1 MVERF
6 VAGLGEALRHGR
18 EPADVWAEL
27 VGVVRVDRSPG
38 AKPEDDLAAEWRLL
52 GEVLAAACDALEA
65 SPDAVD
71 RVARAV
77 DAARRG
83 AEPLLEG
90 RPPRGVLVVR
100 QRAGLRRPGVRG
112 A

>member
-1 MVERF
+1 MAEPFLRGV
-6 VAGLGEALRHGR
+6 GEALRHGH
-18 EPADVWAEL
+18 EPSDVWARL

-38 AKPEDDLAAEWRLL
+38 ARPEDELAAEWRIM
-52 GEVLAAACDALEA
+52 GDVLAAACDALEA

-77 DAARRG
+77 EAARRG

-100 QRAGLRRPGVRG
+100 QRDGLRRRG
-112 A
+112 ARAA